1 MTIAYSV
8 AASIFILIEMNV
20 ITELMG
26 WRVSPRAGIA
36 NPQNYL
42 IWADATESTKR
53 ALQLQQYWNAISKT
67 ALCAVVF
74 VTILSTE
81 PLIRCITSIMI
92 CICVTMFYLYM
103 GPTLQLMEQHEEV
116 APGQYRA
123 VNILAIFLV
132 IVFAV
137 MAVLEGLEIQ

>member
-8 AASIFILIEMNV
+8 AASLFILIEINV
-20 ITELMG
+20 ITELLG
-26 WRVSPRAGIA
+26 WNVSTRAGIA

-42 IWADATESTKR
+42 IWAEADEATKR

-67 ALCAVVF
+67 ALCAVVS
-74 VTILSTE
+74 VTIISTD

-103 GPTLQLMEQHEEV
+103 GPTLQVMEQHEEV
-116 APGQYRA
+116 APGQFRA
-123 VNILAIFLV
+123 VNMLV
-132 IVFAV
+132 IMLVVIFSV
-137 MAVLEGLEIQ
+137 VAVLEGIEIQ